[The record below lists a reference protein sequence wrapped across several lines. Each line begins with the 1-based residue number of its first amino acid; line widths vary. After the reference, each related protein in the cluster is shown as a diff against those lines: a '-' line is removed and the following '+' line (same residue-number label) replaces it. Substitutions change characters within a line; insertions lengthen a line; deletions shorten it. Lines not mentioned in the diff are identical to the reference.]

1 MATTVNITTE
11 WTQIN
16 DLVTDN
22 AGFLVTGGSS
32 VELIIKNTLPSVDD
46 KGARILRN
54 KFCNIYSSINTYLT

>member
-1 MATTVNITTE
+1 MSQINLTTS
-11 WTQIN
+11 WTQ
-16 DLVTDN
+16 LDN
-22 AGFLVTGGSS
+22 QIIENSGFLVTGGSS